1 MGQGNGQRN
10 RASLAKLEL
19 DAERAQLEREL
30 GVLDEHT
37 ARVESQLTIAEKRKT
52 AASGKRKISRRAALA
67 EEDQAAAEAL
77 AAARRE
83 TVEAATHIEDL
94 QAVLT
99 DLAERRQEIVAGL
112 RRNSFDCDVLARRAE
127 RIAVH
132 ESAGRVDAAT
142 QALKTALREHLERTA
157 TLQTAGE
164 QLGFRGWSRFGEHLR
179 LRLYLNMQ
187 LTGVIPTFC
196 DEPTFLTE
204 WRGKS
209 LTELEVGFTVP
220 ENPQM
225 PENYPPSTLPSPKPK
240 KEAA

>member
-1 MGQGNGQRN
+1 MDQAEGERN
-10 RASLAKLEL
+10 RASLAKPEL

-30 GVLDEHT
+30 ELLDEQT
-37 ARVESQLTIAEKRKT
+37 ARVESELRTAEQRKS
-52 AASGKRKISRRAALA
+52 AATGKRKKSRRAALA
-67 EEDQAAAEAL
+67 EGDERAATPL

-83 TVEAATHIEDL
+83 SVEAATHIEDL

-132 ESAGRVDAAT
+132 ESAARVDAAT
-142 QALKTALREHLERTA
+142 QFLQKALHEHLERTA

-179 LRLYLNMQ
+179 LR
-187 LTGVIPTFC
+187 
-196 DEPTFLTE
+196 
-204 WRGKS
+204 
-209 LTELEVGFTVP
+209 
-220 ENPQM
+220 PQ
-225 PENYPPSTLPSPKPK
+225 
-240 KEAA
+240 